1 MNREKEDVMNEL
13 DSVFTHE
20 LLNINV
26 PYVLAALRAAAGFDD
41 HLSRCR
47 DCLID
52 VAAIAL
58 NSLPP
63 RYYGGGFRSMPPG
76 VRGIAH
82 SEVEKEDSLREDARQ
97 AVDAA
102 IAIVKKNP
110 HH

>member
-1 MNREKEDVMNEL
+1 MEL
-13 DSVFTHE
+13 VDTLFTGE

-26 PYVLAALRAAAGFDD
+26 PYVLAALRVAARRDD
-41 HLSRCR
+41 HLSKCR

-76 VRGIAH
+76 VRGMAH
-82 SEVEKEDSLREDARQ
+82 SEVEQEDKLKEDARR
-97 AVDAA
+97 AVEEA
-102 IAIVKKNP
+102 IAIVKANP

>member
-1 MNREKEDVMNEL
+1 MDLL
-13 DSVFTHE
+13 DTLFTGE

-26 PYVLAALRAAAGFDD
+26 PYVLAALRTAAHSDD
-41 HLSRCR
+41 HLSQCR

-76 VRGIAH
+76 IRSMAH
-82 SEVEKEDSLREDARQ
+82 SEAAEEELSREEARKAVE
-97 AVDAA
+97 AA
-102 IAIVKKNP
+102 IAIVKEHP